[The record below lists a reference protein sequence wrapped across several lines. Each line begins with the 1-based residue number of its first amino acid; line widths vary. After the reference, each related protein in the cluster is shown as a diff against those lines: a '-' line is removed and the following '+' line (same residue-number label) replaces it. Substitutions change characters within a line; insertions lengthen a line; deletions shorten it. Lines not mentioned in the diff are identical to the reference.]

1 MSTLFTI
8 QLKTLILV
16 AAPAGTAAAFKM
28 KRTDLMGLWWD
39 QNDQLPTIGEY
50 LNIPSVYH
58 YVSIL
63 SPPSLSKFSRNGFPD
78 VWQIILLCPGFGTFQ
93 PDIGQNATWW
103 RPRMLELPDSLKL
116 EYLICRILFKF
127 LFLKE
132 THWRLNPEPVQKCYI
147 HSTETR

>member
-78 VWQIILLCPGFGTFQ
+78 VWQIILLCTGFGTFQ
-93 PDIGQNATWW
+93 PDIGKNGKQYCFTKPSAIASTWENCLWPGRPECNLMKATHVGIA
-103 RPRMLELPDSLKL
+103 R
-116 EYLICRILFKF
+116 FF
-127 LFLKE
+127 E
-132 THWRLNPEPVQKCYI
+132 TWISNL
-147 HSTETR
+147 